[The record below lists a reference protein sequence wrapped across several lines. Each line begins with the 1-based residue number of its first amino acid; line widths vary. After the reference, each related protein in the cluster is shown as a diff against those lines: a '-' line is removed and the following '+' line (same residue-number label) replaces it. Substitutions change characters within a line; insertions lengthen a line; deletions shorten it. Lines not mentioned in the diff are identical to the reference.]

1 MEAAES
7 RARATGPVAT
17 PEAGRRLAVAALAAA
32 GVLWG
37 VSFLE
42 APSIGLM
49 VVEMVAPPSGSASSL
64 LAPTALR

>member
-7 RARATGPVAT
+7 RARGTGPVAT

-37 VSFLE
+37 VSFLFGKQVG
-42 APSIGLM
+42 A
-49 VVEMVAPPSGSASSL
+49 
-64 LAPTALR
+64 